1 MISKRSLR
9 FVVFFIHIPCDNKI
23 GICAYT
29 EIVFITVS
37 KPPSAEHTRKH
48 NFAQAFRQ
56 RHYGS
61 KRVCWWA
68 THKNAYPQ
76 RLTRSIGLCLM
87 NANSTMDLVM
97 KPNFFI

>member
-1 MISKRSLR
+1 MISKRSFG
-9 FVVFFIHIPCDNKI
+9 FVVTFIYIACDNKI

-29 EIVFITVS
+29 EIIFITVS
-37 KPPSAEHTRKH
+37 KPSSAEYTGKH
-48 NFAQAFRQ
+48 DLAHSFRQ
-56 RHYGS
+56 RHYSS
-61 KRVCWWA
+61 KRVRWWT

-87 NANSTMDLVM
+87 NANTTMDLVM